1 MIDKPETQN
10 IRLIIFARYPVAGKA
25 KTRLIPAVG
34 DSGAAKIH
42 KILAHRTINTLYNAS
57 LSCDETLAHCKS
69 QAIISYT
76 GGSLDQFEQW
86 IDIDDIYYQRQPEGD
101 LTDRLLACLEPAPVI
116 FFGSDTPDLSEN
128 HVKEAMRALMD
139 YDIVIGPALDG
150 GYYLIGMNS
159 PHDILLKDM
168 PWSSDA
174 VLPTTLERCEAM
186 GLKVKMLEPL
196 SDCDM
201 PEDLA
206 RWPWLRDAMDDVKL

>member
-1 MIDKPETQN
+1 MMDKPETQN

-34 DSGAAKIH
+34 DVGAAKIH
-42 KILAHRTINTLYNAS
+42 KILAQRTVKTLYNAS
-57 LSCDETLAHCKS
+57 LSNNMGQC
-69 QAIISYT
+69 IISYT
-76 GGSLDQFEQW
+76 GGSLAQFEEW
-86 IDIDDIYYQRQPEGD
+86 LDIDNAHYVLQPEGE
-101 LTDRLLACLEPAPVI
+101 LTERLLACLYPAPVI
-116 FFGSDTPDLSEN
+116 FFGSDTPDLTEG
-128 HVKEAMRALMD
+128 HVKDAMNALID

-159 PHDILLKDM
+159 PHEILIKDM
-168 PWSSDA
+168 PWSSDK
-174 VLPTTLERCEAM
+174 VLPTTLDRCEDL

-206 RWPWLRDAMDDVKL
+206 RWPWLREAMNDMKL